1 MRNLVRKIMCMA
13 LVVVVLCGCGKTNEK
28 AGKNVD
34 TENIKIPKYKKVIL
48 ADLENCNINFIKNMP
63 YTDFDFKIISADKLD
78 EKKLDIKFD
87 TALEYEWSIANSE
100 VEDANKFSYPLL
112 CAYNGYEVKKI
123 KSQIEQIS
131 DEDYQRCVIENK
143 NFPKLYVYTVSTQID
158 MENVKKD
165 GNYEI
170 KGMTVTYDGD
180 EYKFDI
186 GKISVDKK
194 QTMKETFA
202 QDIDGEN
209 SAMQTIDGL
218 DYISMDSNFDITLD
232 GIIETY
238 KDKLEIKSIYLKNVD
253 DTIKVKNISISTS
266 NENGTVEFDFDK
278 NGNNIIPKETS
289 TTVVLK
295 CSNDILENNIGSYIS
310 PIVCI
315 DYKLGKK
322 TGTLNVP
329 VMARGYS
336 RSAQEIYAYKI
347 DKVDIFNLYLKN
359 LAKEDKE

>member
-1 MRNLVRKIMCMA
+1 
-13 LVVVVLCGCGKTNEK
+13 
-28 AGKNVD
+28 
-34 TENIKIPKYKKVIL
+34 
-48 ADLENCNINFIKNMP
+48 
-63 YTDFDFKIISADKLD
+63 
-78 EKKLDIKFD
+78 
-87 TALEYEWSIANSE
+87 
-100 VEDANKFSYPLL
+100 
-112 CAYNGYEVKKI
+112 
-123 KSQIEQIS
+123 
-131 DEDYQRCVIENK
+131 
-143 NFPKLYVYTVSTQID
+143 

-266 NENGTVEFDFDK
+266 NENGTVEFDYDK
-278 NGNNIIPKETS
+278 NGNNVIPKETS
-289 TTVVLK
+289 TTIILK

-315 DYKLGKK
+315 DYKSGKK
-322 TGTLNVP
+322 TGILNVP

-336 RSAQEIYAYKI
+336 RSAQEIYAYEI

>member
-1 MRNLVRKIMCMA
+1 MI
-13 LVVVVLCGCGKTNEK
+13 
-28 AGKNVD
+28 
-34 TENIKIPKYKKVIL
+34 
-48 ADLENCNINFIKNMP
+48 
-63 YTDFDFKIISADKLD
+63 
-78 EKKLDIKFD
+78 
-87 TALEYEWSIANSE
+87 
-100 VEDANKFSYPLL
+100 
-112 CAYNGYEVKKI
+112 
-123 KSQIEQIS
+123 
-131 DEDYQRCVIENK
+131 
-143 NFPKLYVYTVSTQID
+143 
-158 MENVKKD
+158 
-165 GNYEI
+165 
-170 KGMTVTYDGD
+170 VTYDGD

-186 GKISVDKK
+186 GKINVNKK
-194 QTMKETFA
+194 QAMKETFA

-218 DYISMDSNFDITLD
+218 DYISMDSDFDITLD
-232 GIIETY
+232 GIIETF
-238 KDKLEIKSIYLKNVD
+238 KDKLEIKDIYLKNID
-253 DTIKVKNISISTS
+253 DSIKVKNISISTS

>member
-1 MRNLVRKIMCMA
+1 MKLIIVNKDDTYIGINNLTISNHQHINLIKDFATSFSLKCIPFPDITYLNKEEAIVIDILHA
-13 LVVVVLCGCGKTNEK
+13 IKTNTTIEEDSV
-28 AGKNVD
+28 ATKN
-34 TENIKIPKYKKVIL
+34 
-48 ADLENCNINFIKNMP
+48 
-63 YTDFDFKIISADKLD
+63 D
-78 EKKLDIKFD
+78 E
-87 TALEYEWSIANSE
+87 
-100 VEDANKFSYPLL
+100 
-112 CAYNGYEVKKI
+112 
-123 KSQIEQIS
+123 
-131 DEDYQRCVIENK
+131 
-143 NFPKLYVYTVSTQID
+143 
-158 MENVKKD
+158 
-165 GNYEI
+165 
-170 KGMTVTYDGD
+170 
-180 EYKFDI
+180 
-186 GKISVDKK
+186 
-194 QTMKETFA
+194 
-202 QDIDGEN
+202 
-209 SAMQTIDGL
+209 
-218 DYISMDSNFDITLD
+218 
-232 GIIETY
+232 
-238 KDKLEIKSIYLKNVD
+238 YLKNID
-253 DTIKVKNISISTS
+253 DSIKVKNISISTS

>member
-1 MRNLVRKIMCMA
+1 MI
-13 LVVVVLCGCGKTNEK
+13 
-28 AGKNVD
+28 
-34 TENIKIPKYKKVIL
+34 
-48 ADLENCNINFIKNMP
+48 
-63 YTDFDFKIISADKLD
+63 
-78 EKKLDIKFD
+78 
-87 TALEYEWSIANSE
+87 
-100 VEDANKFSYPLL
+100 
-112 CAYNGYEVKKI
+112 
-123 KSQIEQIS
+123 
-131 DEDYQRCVIENK
+131 
-143 NFPKLYVYTVSTQID
+143 
-158 MENVKKD
+158 
-165 GNYEI
+165 
-170 KGMTVTYDGD
+170 VTYDGD

-186 GKISVDKK
+186 GKINVNKK
-194 QTMKETFA
+194 QAMKETFA
-202 QDIDGEN
+202 QNIDGEN

-218 DYISMDSNFDITLD
+218 DYISMDSDFDITLD
-232 GIIETY
+232 DIIETF
-238 KDKLEIKSIYLKNVD
+238 KD
-253 DTIKVKNISISTS
+253 KVKNISISTS
-266 NENGTVEFDFDK
+266 NENGTVQFDFDK

>member
-1 MRNLVRKIMCMA
+1 MRNLIRKIICILLAAVM
-13 LVVVVLCGCGKTNEK
+13 LCSCGKADEK
-28 AGKNVD
+28 VGKTTD
-34 TENIKIPKYKKVIL
+34 TENVKTPKYKKVIL
-48 ADLENCNINFIKNMP
+48 TDLENCNINFIKNMP
-63 YTDFDFKIISADKLD
+63 YTDFDFRIISTDKLD

-87 TALEYEWSIANSE
+87 TTLEYECSIANRE

-165 GNYEI
+165 GDYEI
-170 KGMTVTYDGD
+170 KDMTVTYDGD

-253 DTIKVKNISISTS
+253 DNIKVKNVSISTS
-266 NENGTVEFDFDK
+266 NEEGTVEFDFDK

-289 TTVVLK
+289 ATIILN
-295 CSNDILENNIGSYIS
+295 CSNEILENNIGSYIS

-322 TGTLNVP
+322 TGTLNIP

-347 DKVDIFNLYLKN
+347 DKIDIFNLYLKN
-359 LAKEDKE
+359 FEKEDKE